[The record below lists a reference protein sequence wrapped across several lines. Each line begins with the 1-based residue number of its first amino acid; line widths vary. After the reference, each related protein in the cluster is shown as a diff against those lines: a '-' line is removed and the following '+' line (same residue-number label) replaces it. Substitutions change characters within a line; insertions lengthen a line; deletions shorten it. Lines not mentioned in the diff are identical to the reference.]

1 MKQAEQNNDFLF
13 KMTNLTVSTH
23 SITDS
28 VKSNSP
34 ALAKPTLPITNDEDL
49 DIDIDLDKI
58 VRKFCEIK
66 DRRMK
71 FSCQ

>member
-49 DIDIDLDKI
+49 DIDIDLDN
-58 VRKFCEIK
+58 VDTSDVNLDDELS
-66 DRRMK
+66 DD
-71 FSCQ
+71 